1 MPENANKPKKRKL
14 NQTAKR
20 LNEATRLIMNNFKE
34 TGESIEGSSII
45 GCGRWKKY
53 TSENQENA
61 EIAVTLEDG
70 FTVARMHDHFTCNN
84 YKFCPTCARAG
95 AAKMR
100 DYITVAFVPAVQT
113 KKLALAMMTLTAS
126 HKRDC
131 DWKKDIADPFFEAV
145 RIFGKNMK
153 HDYKKIGAEGQF
165 RAMESPVGPNG
176 LHLHI
181 HDELAYCPGANLEE
195 FAASASKKWKAAC
208 KQVGLYC
215 NDHGLHLTKDFN
227 PCYIA
232 KDETQKESE
241 ATAFE
246 LAAYDAKTKGHTKT
260 LFELLDQS
268 AKGDEQA
275 GQDYVRACIA
285 LQGRARWNIGGLAK
299 KLDIAA
305 PSAWKR
311 PAEGQAAD
319 SKPAPAMVIAYPI
332 GDHLVATAPEQER
345 PALAMILRAA
355 RQELR
360 RPGST
365 TRMVNALCTE
375 VVNRK
380 IDEIK
385 RKYAKRVAKRLDVLW
400 SEPIHVSIKYKV
412 KSQILK
418 SELAFLHQAIADY
431 EERNRMLNPVYAAS
445 QRALHAPFSVLVAP
459 RTQEQND
466 FIAFV
471 SGQELDFA

>member
-1 MPENANKPKKRKL
+1 MPEATKPKKRKI
-14 NQTAKR
+14 NQSAKR

-53 TSENQENA
+53 TSENQANA

-100 DYITVAFVPAVQT
+100 DYITVAFVPAV
-113 KKLALAMMTLTAS
+113 KEKRLALAMMTLTAS

-145 RIFGKNMK
+145 RIFSKNMK

-181 HDELAYCPGANLEE
+181 HDELAYRPGANLQV
-195 FAASASKKWKAAC
+195 FAAAASKKWKAAC

-215 NDHGLHLTKDFN
+215 NDHGLHLTGDFD

-246 LAAYDAKTKGHTKT
+246 LAAYDTKTKGHTKT
-260 LFELLDQS
+260 LFELLDASIQ
-268 AKGDEQA
+268 GDDQA
-275 GQDYVRACIA
+275 GKDYVRACIA

-299 KLDIAA
+299 KLGIAA

-311 PAEGQAAD
+311 PEGVGAAE
-319 SKPAPAMVIAYPI
+319 KPAPAMLIEYPI
-332 GDHLVATAPEQER
+332 EDHLVATAPEQER

-365 TRMVNALCTE
+365 TRMVKALCAE
-375 VVNRK
+375 VVNKK

-385 RKYAKRVAKRLDVLW
+385 RRYAQRVAKRLDVLW
-400 SEPIHVSIKYKV
+400 AEPIHVSIKYKV

-418 SELAFLHQAIADY
+418 SELALIHQAITDY

-445 QRALHAPFSVLVAP
+445 QGALHAPISVLIAP
-459 RTQEQND
+459 RTQEQDD

-471 SGQELDFA
+471 SGQELDFS